1 MTLEKIREELKTVRL
16 YYTNKTELDAAFSV
30 LPHKAITLVK
40 KYADMISD
48 APLDLYR
55 IYFCLYVQGLT
66 QEAAAEYTHFSV
78 EYIRQKNKS
87 ILQYFQAALGD

>member
-1 MTLEKIREELKTVRL
+1 MTLKKTRGELKTVRL
-16 YYTNKTELDAAFSV
+16 YYANKTDFDAAFSV

-55 IYFCLYVQGLT
+55 IYFWLYVRGLT

-78 EYIRQKNKS
+78 EYIDKKTKVFCNTFKPH
-87 ILQYFQAALGD
+87 

>member
-16 YYTNKTELDAAFSV
+16 YYANKTDFNAAFFV

-87 ILQYFQAALGD
+87 ILQYFQAALSD

>member
-1 MTLEKIREELKTVRL
+1 MTLEKIRGELKTVRL
-16 YYTNKTELDAAFSV
+16 YYVNKTELDAAFSV
-30 LPHKAITLVK
+30 LPHKAITLAN

-87 ILQYFQAALGD
+87 ILQYFQAVLSD

>member
-1 MTLEKIREELKTVRL
+1 MTLEKIRGELKTVRL
-16 YYTNKTELDAAFSV
+16 YYANKTELDAAFSV

-55 IYFCLYVQGLT
+55 IYFCLSLNIQ
-66 QEAAAEYTHFSV
+66 AE
-78 EYIRQKNKS
+78 INPIQ
-87 ILQYFQAALGD
+87 I

>member
-16 YYTNKTELDAAFSV
+16 YYANKTDFNAAFSV

-55 IYFCLYVQGLT
+55 IY
-66 QEAAAEYTHFSV
+66 THFSV

-87 ILQYFQAALGD
+87 ILQYFQAALSD